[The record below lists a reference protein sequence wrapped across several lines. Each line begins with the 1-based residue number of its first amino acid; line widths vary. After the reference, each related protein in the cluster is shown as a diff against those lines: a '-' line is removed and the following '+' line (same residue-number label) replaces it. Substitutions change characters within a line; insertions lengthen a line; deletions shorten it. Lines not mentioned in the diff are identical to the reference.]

1 MFRRQGMRLVLELVI
16 NCVLPLLIYDRVAPV
31 SGDVM
36 ALMASSVPPM
46 LWAIVEFIRRRQ
58 LDAVSAMVLA
68 GIALSL
74 LAMIGSGSARFLQ
87 LRENLVTALIGL
99 VFLGSVVIRR
109 PVIYYL
115 ARAGIARS
123 SPAEAAEFEALRNQ
137 PYFRRAMTVM
147 TLTWGVG
154 LLLSTAAACVLV
166 FSVSIHDYLIVQP
179 VVGYGTMGLLVLWTL
194 AYRRALQ
201 RRADPPVYDSG
212 RAD

>member
-1 MFRRQGMRLVLELVI
+1 MKIIPLRAIKLEME
-16 NCVLPLLIYDRVAPV
+16 LPEEVAL
-31 SGDVM
+31 S
-36 ALMASSVPPM
+36 
-46 LWAIVEFIRRRQ
+46 
-58 LDAVSAMVLA
+58 DAVETIRGLA
-68 GIALSL
+68 D
-74 LAMIGSGSARFLQ
+74 
-87 LRENLVTALIGL
+87 ENLPDGIGL

-123 SPAEAAEFEALRNQ
+123 SPAEAAEFEALRDQ

-154 LLLSTAAACVLV
+154 LLLSTAVACVLV

-194 AYRRALQ
+194 AYRRTLQ
-201 RRADPPVYDSG
+201 KRVDRPLYDNG
-212 RAD
+212 RPD